1 MSAFIYSL
9 CALTSLACAGL
20 LLRAYARSRHRT
32 LFWSGLC
39 FLMLTASNVLNI
51 FDRFVFPNID
61 LAPARL
67 LADPRRLKEALIN
80 LLANAIEATPPGGR
94 IRLSIRPIMGGGGEA
109 CLRDTGRG
117 IRADDLARLVPEY
130 VTLPRGVAASGGE
143 VAWSRD
149 PR

>member
-67 LADPRRLKEALIN
+67 FTAVLAIAL
-80 LLANAIEATPPGGR
+80 LLYGLIWE
-94 IRLSIRPIMGGGGEA
+94 GE
-109 CLRDTGRG
+109 
-117 IRADDLARLVPEY
+117 
-130 VTLPRGVAASGGE
+130 
-143 VAWSRD
+143 
-149 PR
+149 